1 MGSRRWPKCSGDP
14 SGSRVSPTRQA
25 VMTIDQSALDEAG
38 RYPPV
43 WKAIER
49 CLPRYPDG
57 RAAVANMRTW
67 MIDANARDRI
77 NVAYRRIATNRLFGI
92 ELVPEASRENAA

>member
-1 MGSRRWPKCSGDP
+1 
-14 SGSRVSPTRQA
+14 
-25 VMTIDQSALDEAG
+25 MTIDQSALDEAG